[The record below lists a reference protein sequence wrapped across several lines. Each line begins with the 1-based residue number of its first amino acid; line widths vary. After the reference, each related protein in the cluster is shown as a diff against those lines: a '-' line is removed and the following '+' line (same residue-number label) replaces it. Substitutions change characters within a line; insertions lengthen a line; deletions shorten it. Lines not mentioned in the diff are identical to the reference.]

1 MAKKTPARRGTTGRK
16 RVSSKRTTKSSRAPR
31 KERSTVTLA
40 TVRTFLRERLGGQAD
55 DVWGLALIVVATLV
69 TLSFFG
75 QAGPVG
81 RWIDIGLSWLFGV
94 WAYAIPP
101 ILVGVGLVLAL
112 GRRSDG
118 TGRAPHRR
126 QRQ

>member
-16 RVSSKRTTKSSRAPR
+16 RVSSKRTTNKKPTAPAR
-31 KERSTVTLA
+31 GRTTVSLA
-40 TVRTFLRERLGGQAD
+40 AVRTFLRERLGGQAD
-55 DVWGLALIVVATLV
+55 DVWGLVLIVFATLV

-81 RWIDIGLSWLFGV
+81 RGIDVALVWSFGV

-101 ILVGVGLVLAL
+101 IVVGVGLVLAL

-118 TGRAPHRR
+118 TGRLV
-126 QRQ
+126 